1 MSSSSPPAIFS
12 VSQTTFS
19 QGTWRSRISYSWY
32 WIHIVITNVVV
43 RIAWFHLLH
52 RVLSYSCNDVMQES
66 APLDLPFCIWLWQDM
81 VSSLYD
87 PLLKTSTKH
96 KLFKDSNKNF
106 NRKWPVTGLARQCRA
121 PFLVQSKISLLST
134 FPYLG
139 YFVCT
144 AALNDYQ
151 ERTTI
156 ALSILNKMHYG
167 STI

>member
-32 WIHIVITNVVV
+32 WIHIVITNFVV
-43 RIAWFHLLH
+43 RIACFHLLH

-96 KLFKDSNKNF
+96 KLFKDSNNF
-106 NRKWPVTGLARQCRA
+106 NRKWPVTGFAWQCRA
-121 PFLVQSKISLLST
+121 PFLVYTVHRTIPLLKLDMCKEIVNAPNFT
-134 FPYLG
+134 G
-139 YFVCT
+139 YV
-144 AALNDYQ
+144 LMSPLLLY
-151 ERTTI
+151 
-156 ALSILNKMHYG
+156 
-167 STI
+167 